1 MNKKIIALCMSSLI
15 FLVSGC
21 MSDDSST
28 QDVPPVPKVPAEE
41 QTVPEKPIVPLNRE
55 DIEKQ
60 EGFPKFDVK
69 YDIVSDRE
77 KFDKNNLDITVG
89 DTHYMTQIN
98 DWYLNFKDYENK
110 TVQIDGYFL
119 TINGHYFVG
128 RNGPTCP
135 YCTGGY
141 VDFEFT
147 SDQNLKDFKPL
158 DTWIRVI
165 GILRESDVHMSEK
178 TTVPF
183 YHIEAISVEKIPY
196 SGKGT
201 ITD

>member
-15 FLVSGC
+15 FLTSGC
-21 MSDDSST
+21 MSDDST
-28 QDVPPVPKVPAEE
+28 NTDVPPVPKVPAEE
-41 QTVPEKPIVPLNRE
+41 QTVPEKPIVPLTKE
-55 DIEKQ
+55 EIDKQ

-69 YDIVSDRE
+69 YDIVQDRQT
-77 KFDKNNLDITVG
+77 FDKNNIEITVG

-110 TVQIDGYFL
+110 TVTIDGYFL

-158 DTWIRVI
+158 DTWIRVS

-183 YHIEAISVEKIPY
+183 YHIEAITVEKIPY